1 MIFLGAG
8 ASKIFG
14 LKTLQDL
21 TDDLVSL
28 MRKKGHSKTINEI
41 LKALKKFQL
50 TPDFENIYTTLKLW

>member
-28 MRKKGHSKTINEI
+28 MKEKGHGKTISEI
-41 LKALKKFQL
+41 LKSL
-50 TPDFENIYTTLKLW
+50 TRF